1 MSARFD
7 AVLAPLQ
14 AYLAGH
20 ATGDPAHFR
29 AAFLPTA
36 HIEGMAD
43 GQVFS
48 MDLEAFCGRFEG
60 APAPDEDRRVRT
72 IDQVSVQ
79 GTVAS
84 AVVSL
89 HHLEVTFTDMFV
101 LLEVEPG
108 TWRIAHKVYHR
119 H

>member
-1 MSARFD
+1 MSAVD
-7 AVLAPLQ
+7 GVLVPLRS
-14 AYLAGH
+14 YLSGH

-48 MDLEAFCGRFEG
+48 MDLDDFCGRFAG
-60 APAPDEDRRVRT
+60 SPAADESDRVRT
-72 IDQVSVQ
+72 IDQVSVH

-84 AVVSL
+84 AVVTL
-89 HHLEVTFTDMFV
+89 HHVEVTFTDMFV

-108 TWRIAHKVYHR
+108 SWRIAHKVYHR

>member
-1 MSARFD
+1 MSSTIDR
-7 AVLAPLQ
+7 VLEPLE

-20 ATGDPAHFR
+20 ATGDPTHFR

-48 MDLEAFCGRFEG
+48 MDLEDFCGRFAG
-60 APAPDEDRRVRT
+60 TPAADEDDRQRT
-72 IDQVSVQ
+72 VDQVSVH

-84 AVVSL
+84 AVVTL
-89 HHLEVTFTDMFV
+89 RHVEVTFTDMFV

-108 TWRIAHKVYHR
+108 TWRIAHKVYRR

>member
-1 MSARFD
+1 MIER
-7 AVLAPLQ
+7 VLEPLH

-20 ATGDPAHFR
+20 ATGDPDHFR

-43 GQVFS
+43 GAVFS
-48 MDLEAFCGRFEG
+48 MDLEDFCGRFPG
-60 APAPDEDRRVRT
+60 APAPDEDTRVRT
-72 IDQVSVQ
+72 VDQVSVH

-84 AVVSL
+84 AVVTL
-89 HHLEVTFTDMFV
+89 HHHEVTFTDMFV

>member
-1 MSARFD
+1 MSSTFD
-7 AVLAPLQ
+7 RVLEPLQ

-20 ATGDPAHFR
+20 ATGDPGHFR

-36 HIEGMAD
+36 QIEGMAD
-43 GQVFS
+43 GQVVS
-48 MDLEAFCGRFEG
+48 MDLEAFCGRFSG
-60 APAPDEDRRVRT
+60 SPAADEVDRERIV
-72 IDQVSVQ
+72 DQVTVH

-84 AVVSL
+84 AVVTL
-89 HHLEVTFTDMFV
+89 RHVEVTFTDMFV